1 MWNKIRNFLLYGG
14 LDKKTYRAVF
24 PSITEGNRKALIVY
38 CAITAFAQLVML
50 ALTFFNPV
58 IVENRN
64 VYAISFIPLIMILF
78 IILTGSRNT
87 PGRVY
92 FCMYLFTALLFAYGI
107 ALGTYTKRNFL
118 SVTFTVSLF
127 AFPILITD
135 IPARIIAVIV
145 LAIGT
150 YLPLAAA
157 RQAPSIFAMN
167 CTNILSFGF
176 LSMLV
181 GGYMNFIKIGSLALE
196 HHNLELIHID
206 QLTGLPNRRAYET
219 RLQQVREEG
228 LRPNMKICSFDLNG
242 LKHANDEIGHHAG
255 DELIRGAASTLRE
268 VLEPY
273 GICCRVGGDEFAAI
287 LNEDS
292 PSADELR
299 ERLTARCA
307 AFKGKYITSISL
319 ACGIITA
326 ESDGD
331 IDELIKQA
339 DHEMYADKERYYTES
354 HIDRRR
360 N

>member
-1 MWNKIRNFLLYGG
+1 MWTKIRNFLLYGG
-14 LDKKTYRAVF
+14 LDRKTYRAVF

-50 ALTFFNPV
+50 VMTFIDPV

-64 VYAISFIPLIMILF
+64 VYALAFIPLVMILF
-78 IILTGSRNT
+78 IALTGSRNT

-92 FCMYLFTALLFAYGI
+92 LCMYLFTALLFAYGI
-107 ALGTYTKRNFL
+107 ILGTYTKRNFL
-118 SVTFTVSLF
+118 SVTFPVILF
-127 AFPILITD
+127 AIPILITD
-135 IPARIIAVIV
+135 VPARIIAVIA
-145 LAIGT
+145 LGIGT

-167 CTNILSFGF
+167 KANVLAFGC

-181 GGYMNFIKIGSLALE
+181 GCYMNAIKIGCLALE
-196 HHNLELIHID
+196 HHNLELINID

-219 RLQQVREEG
+219 RLQQLRDEG
-228 LRPNMKICSFDLNG
+228 LRLNMKICSFDLNG
-242 LKHANDEIGHHAG
+242 LKRANDELGHHAG
-255 DELIRGAASTLRE
+255 DELIRGTADTLRE

-292 PSADELR
+292 PSADALR
-299 ERLTARCA
+299 EQLKARCA
-307 AFKGKYITSISL
+307 AFKGQYITAISL
-319 ACGIITA
+319 AIGIITV
-326 ESDGD
+326 ESAGD
-331 IDELIKQA
+331 IDSLTKQA
-339 DHEMYADKERYYTES
+339 DHEMYADKERYYTET